1 MSMVEKIDF
10 AARNEFIKLIGGH
23 DVTKCFQCGTCTASC
38 VVARFAGNY
47 NPRMTILRAL
57 RGSPKVFEDERLW
70 LCGSCHK
77 CSERC
82 PENVEPTEVLMQ
94 IKEEAFRRGAVPKAI
109 YEKGDL
115 ILKTGWSLE
124 SASADILR
132 RRVGLQPLSAI
143 NTEDINKIAKITG
156 LAIQTAEAER

>member
-1 MSMVEKIDF
+1 
-10 AARNEFIKLIGGH
+10 
-23 DVTKCFQCGTCTASC
+23 
-38 VVARFAGNY
+38 
-47 NPRMTILRAL
+47 MTILRAL